1 MNTFTALA
9 TTRAR
14 MPMEISDWTTMVTL
28 AHGTRGMTSVGL
40 KARALVKPSY
50 R

>member
-1 MNTFTALA
+1 MFTALA

-14 MPMEISDWTTMVTL
+14 MPMEMNDWRAMATL
-28 AHGTRGMTSVGL
+28 AHGTRGMASVGL
-40 KARALVKPSY
+40 KARALVKPRY

>member
-9 TTRAR
+9 MMSPR
-14 MPMEISDWTTMVTL
+14 MPSETSACTVIAIFAQGAS
-28 AHGTRGMTSVGL
+28 GMASVGL
-40 KARALVKPSY
+40 KAVALVKPRY

>member
-1 MNTFTALA
+1 VNTFTALA

-14 MPMEISDWTTMVTL
+14 IPMEISDWTAMATL
-28 AHGTRGMTSVGL
+28 AHGTRDMTSVGL
-40 KARALVKPSY
+40 KARALVKPRY